1 MSSNE
6 VPKLNQVPIR
16 VHESHEFSEYFE
28 YFSACVQPLESSPS
42 LTSISSSVASPL
54 SDSSSSLSSSNN
66 SLTVMVKSNEYR
78 KRVTSDSYMEL
89 KRANRT
95 RNSICSGNR
104 TSDSN
109 SSNIEH
115 RTIHS
120 HHQHVQHQSP
130 SLSTPVSMNSE
141 DESEAENEA
150 LENGVDN
157 DLQTLSIVASGLFFC
172 HTV

>member
-1 MSSNE
+1 
-6 VPKLNQVPIR
+6 
-16 VHESHEFSEYFE
+16 
-28 YFSACVQPLESSPS
+28 
-42 LTSISSSVASPL
+42 
-54 SDSSSSLSSSNN
+54 
-66 SLTVMVKSNEYR
+66 MVKSNEYR

-150 LENGVDN
+150 LETNGVDN
-157 DLQTLSIVASGLFFC
+157 DLQTLSIVASGWYLFPKQLFGTQC
-172 HTV
+172 GNF

>member
-1 MSSNE
+1 
-6 VPKLNQVPIR
+6 
-16 VHESHEFSEYFE
+16 
-28 YFSACVQPLESSPS
+28 
-42 LTSISSSVASPL
+42 
-54 SDSSSSLSSSNN
+54 
-66 SLTVMVKSNEYR
+66 MVKSNEYR

-150 LENGVDN
+150 IENGVDN
-157 DLQTLSIVASGLFFC
+157 DLQTLSIVASGLFFPQC
-172 HTV
+172 GNL